1 MNSRLKT
8 KSHHTQ
14 LQARTGE
21 TGKPVNGYTVA
32 ANKPFQQPFVL
43 GVMANLF
50 AVRLPH
56 GFPVILN
63 SFFEQTHNSL
73 DST

>member
-21 TGKPVNGYTVA
+21 TGKPAEKREPGNRYTVA

-43 GVMANLF
+43 GAMADLF

-63 SFFEQTHNSL
+63 SFFE
-73 DST
+73 